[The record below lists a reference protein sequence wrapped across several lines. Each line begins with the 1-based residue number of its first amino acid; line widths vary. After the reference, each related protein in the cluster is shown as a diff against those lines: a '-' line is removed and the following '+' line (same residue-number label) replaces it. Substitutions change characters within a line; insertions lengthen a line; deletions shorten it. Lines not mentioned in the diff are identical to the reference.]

1 MKAMSTTN
9 PAETAP
15 AMSAAAAPAQV
26 PAAPADAPTPTNAP
40 QVQPANKRVRKGL
53 VMIWTG
59 KGKGKSTAAIGLAV
73 RAAGH
78 KMRVLFLQFIKGQ
91 WKTGERQALP
101 LLAPYVEHRVMG
113 RGFTIERL
121 RNKNVP
127 LDEHQAAARAA
138 FDFASEAVQSGR
150 YQMVIL
156 DEIMATMHAGL
167 VSVQEVVDLV
177 RSKPPMLHLV
187 LTGRNAPPELVDLA
201 DLVSEIQPVKHPL
214 QAGIPAQRGVE
225 F

>member
-1 MKAMSTTN
+1 MTATPPPVP
-9 PAETAP
+9 PAESAPSAP
-15 AMSAAAAPAQV
+15 ASTARPV
-26 PAAPADAPTPTNAP
+26 D
-40 QVQPANKRVRKGL
+40 KKVRKGL

-59 KGKGKSTAAIGLAV
+59 KGKGKSTASIGLAV

-78 KMRVLFLQFIKGQ
+78 KMRVLFLQFVKGQ
-91 WKTGERQALP
+91 WKTGERQSLA
-101 LLAPYVEHRVMG
+101 LLAPYVEHVVMG

-121 RNKNVP
+121 RNKDVP
-127 LDEHQAAARAA
+127 MDEHAAAARAA
-138 FDFASEAVQSGR
+138 FDLARQAVQSGK

-156 DEIMATMHAGL
+156 DEIMATMNAGL
-167 VSVQEVVDLV
+167 VSVADVVELV

-187 LTGRNAPPELVDLA
+187 LTGRNAPPELIDLA
-201 DLVSEIQPVKHPL
+201 DLVSEIQPVKHPF

>member
-1 MKAMSTTN
+1 MSASVDT
-9 PAETAP
+9 AETTTSQLTTPSPDQPVAGATP
-15 AMSAAAAPAQV
+15 ARPPV
-26 PAAPADAPTPTNAP
+26 
-40 QVQPANKRVRKGL
+40 NKRVRKGL

-59 KGKGKSTAAIGLAV
+59 KGKGKTTASLGLAL

-78 KMRVLFLQFIKGQ
+78 KMRVLVLPFIKGQ
-91 WKTGERQALP
+91 WKTGERQSLA
-101 LLAPYVEHRVMG
+101 LLAPYVDHVVMG

-121 RNKNVP
+121 RNRQVP
-127 LDEHQAAARAA
+127 MEAHADAARAA
-138 FDFASEAVQSGR
+138 FEYAREAVASGK

-156 DEIMATMHAGL
+156 DEIMATMNAGL
-167 VSVQEVVDLV
+167 VSVQEVVELV

-187 LTGRNAPPELVDLA
+187 LTGRNAPPELVALA
-201 DLVSEIQPVKHPL
+201 DLVSEIQPIKHPL

>member
-1 MKAMSTTN
+1 MTATVASAATATAE
-9 PAETAP
+9 PAATPAP
-15 AMSAAAAPAQV
+15 A
-26 PAAPADAPTPTNAP
+26 PTSTRA
-40 QVQPANKRVRKGL
+40 VNKRVRKGL

-78 KMRVLFLQFIKGQ
+78 KMRVLLLQFIKGQ

-127 LDEHQAAARAA
+127 MDAHHAAARAA
-138 FDFASEAVQSGR
+138 FEFACEAVHSGK
-150 YQMVIL
+150 YQVVIL
-156 DEIMATMHAGL
+156 DEIMATMNAGL
-167 VSVQEVVDLV
+167 IEVQEVVDLV
-177 RSKPPMLHLV
+177 RSKPPLLHLV
-187 LTGRNAPPELVDLA
+187 LTGRNAPPELVELA
-201 DLVSEIQPVKHPL
+201 DLVSEIQPIKHPL

>member
-1 MKAMSTTN
+1 MTT
-9 PAETAP
+9 AQAP
-15 AMSAAAAPAQV
+15 TAAAGAGGPAV
-26 PAAPADAPTPTNAP
+26 DK
-40 QVQPANKRVRKGL
+40 KRRKGL

-59 KGKGKSTAAIGLAV
+59 KGKGKTTAALGLAL

-78 KMRVLFLQFIKGQ
+78 RMRVLVLQFIKGQ

-101 LLAPYVEHRVMG
+101 LLAPYVEHAVMG

-121 RNKNVP
+121 RSKNVP
-127 LDEHQAAARAA
+127 MEAHQAAARAA
-138 FDFASEAVQSGR
+138 FEFAREAVHSGR

-156 DEIMATMHAGL
+156 DEIMATLHAGL
-167 VSVQEVVDLV
+167 ISADEVVELV
-177 RSKPPMLHLV
+177 RTKPAMLHLV
-187 LTGRNAPPELVDLA
+187 LTGRNAPPELVELA
-201 DLVSEIQPVKHPL
+201 DLVSEVQPLKHPL